1 MSFFVMQSLVVRVIY
16 RHGTSS
22 LASLHRL
29 TQASHMAP
37 VSSHLS
43 SHLSAIGGIAL
54 TLPPVQSNDYLVA
67 AVWIGL
73 ALLASLISIRTGIS
87 VALTEIIVGVV
98 AGNFLHIQATDWI
111 TFLAGFGSVLLTFL
125 AGAEIDPGAFRRHL
139 KASLVLGAVGFFAP
153 FLGAFAVAFWGVHWN
168 LPAAEIAGI
177 ALSTTSVAVVYA
189 VMVET
194 GLNRTE
200 IGKLILAACFVND
213 LGTVL
218 ALGVLFA
225 NYNVWLAIFVVGTIA
240 ALAVLPRLLRFVVG
254 HWGNRVSEPEIKF
267 LFLVLFALGGLATIA
282 GSEAVLPAYLIGLI
296 VAGIFQHNRVVMERM
311 RSIAFALLTPFYFL
325 KAGSLVSLP
334 VLITATGAGL
344 VGAFFLTKM
353 LTKMIGIRP
362 LTGRFGLKPRL
373 GNYTTL
379 LMSTGLTFGTIAAL
393 FGLSHGYISTTQ
405 YTVLV
410 TVVILSAIVPTMF
423 AQRFF
428 QPYSQTYPTMDK
440 PPLALGSCFFAVS
453 FTRRRDLAP
462 ALTAP
467 QAL

>member
-1 MSFFVMQSLVVRVIY
+1 M
-16 RHGTSS
+16 G
-22 LASLHRL
+22 
-29 TQASHMAP
+29 
-37 VSSHLS
+37 HLLGF
-43 SHLSAIGGIAL
+43 LSAIASIAMS
-54 TLPPVQSNDYLVA
+54 LPPVQSNDYLIA
-67 AVWIGL
+67 SVWIGL

-98 AGNFLHIQATDWI
+98 AGNVLPIQTNDWI

-125 AGAEIDPGAFRRHL
+125 AGAEIDPRSFRRHL
-139 KASLVLGAVGFFAP
+139 KASLVLGSVGFFAP
-153 FLGAFAVAFWGVHWN
+153 FLGAFAVAYWGVHWN

-225 NYNVWLAIFVVGTIA
+225 NYNVWLALFVVGTVA
-240 ALAVLPRLLRFVVG
+240 VVAVLPRMLRFVVS

-282 GSEAVLPAYLIGLI
+282 GSKAVLPAYLIGLVI
-296 VAGIFQHNRVVMERM
+296 AGIFQHNRVVMDRM
-311 RSIAFALLTPFYFL
+311 RSIAFAVLTPFYFL
-325 KAGSLVSLP
+325 RAGSLVSLP

-344 VGAFFLTKM
+344 VAAFFLTKM
-353 LTKMIGIRP
+353 VTKMIGIRP

-379 LMSTGLTFGTIAAL
+379 LMSTGLTFGTISAL
-393 FGLSHGYISTTQ
+393 FGLSHGYSSTTQ

-410 TVVILSAIVPTMF
+410 TVVILSAVVPTLF

-428 QPYSQTYPTMDK
+428 EPRMKLGEADFGGGFPDK
-440 PPLALGSCFFAVS
+440 VSSGDDEEELEAAGSL
-453 FTRRRDLAP
+453 DG
-462 ALTAP
+462 
-467 QAL
+467 